1 MGRPTIQVDPEYRFI
16 PKSLREAF
24 KDGLYS
30 EKHLWVVSELT
41 IPLYMEVALGESSPQ
56 NVDGYKRLYS
66 KILKRVL
73 GNGYKAFFEQLVKD
87 LIIEAQLSDEG
98 RESYST
104 KDNLSKR
111 YRLTARYREE
121 VMAGGLSSYPITG
134 WRLLQARDDSFSKSD
149 KRVMDDHPWAEL
161 EMHAIQHLHFDEA
174 AAAEWVQD
182 CRERLDFRGELLTE
196 RKYASL
202 ISGCQTLKRV
212 LNGNGICGGISVK
225 HGRLL
230 TPFTNLTKELRRFI
244 LGRNGKPVVEI
255 DMKSAQW
262 VFMLKA
268 MALSKKYNITEGLVQ
283 GIRPHIDEPIQ
294 ILDYFGEYSSNRA
307 LAMTILEQD
316 IYSELV
322 LLSQQSAY
330 SIPANWK
337 APPEQRSSMK
347 SLSFAKIL
355 YSYHTGSSDNSF
367 KGLPPS
373 ELKLIEVFNETYEE
387 AHAFIAQCAR
397 ESTARK
403 TSGQISPS
411 RDLSILM
418 QEMEGAFFHGR
429 MLNAIQDYWGGDAGF
444 FMVHDAIF
452 IESDKAS
459 VVDQI
464 MQQVLE
470 ANLGLQVSLPKM
482 KL

>member
-1 MGRPTIQVDPEYRFI
+1 
-16 PKSLREAF
+16 
-24 KDGLYS
+24 
-30 EKHLWVVSELT
+30 
-41 IPLYMEVALGESSPQ
+41 
-56 NVDGYKRLYS
+56 
-66 KILKRVL
+66 
-73 GNGYKAFFEQLVKD
+73 
-87 LIIEAQLSDEG
+87 
-98 RESYST
+98 
-104 KDNLSKR
+104 
-111 YRLTARYREE
+111 
-121 VMAGGLSSYPITG
+121 MAGGLSSYPITG
-134 WRLLQARDDSFSKSD
+134 WRLLQARDSSLSNSD
-149 KRVMDDHPWAEL
+149 KAVMTEHPWVASEV
-161 EMHAIQHLHFDEA
+161 EAIGHLRFDET
-174 AAAEWVQD
+174 AAEDWIQD
-182 CRERLDFRGELLTE
+182 CRERMEVSGQLLTE
-196 RKYASL
+196 GKYAKL
-202 ISGCQTLKRV
+202 IGGYQTMKRV

-244 LGRNGKPVVEI
+244 LGRNGKPVIEI

-262 VFMLKA
+262 VFLLKA

-283 GIRPHIDEPIQ
+283 GIRPYIDEPIQ

-373 ELKLIEVFNETYEE
+373 ELKLIEVFKETYEE

-418 QEMEGAFFHGR
+418 QEMEGAFFHCR
-429 MLNAIQDYWGGDAGF
+429 MLNAMLDRWHGDAGF

-452 IESDKAS
+452 MESDKAS

-464 MQQVLE
+464 MQQAVK
-470 ANLGLQVSLPKM
+470 ADLGIETQSNQPA
-482 KL
+482 